1 MRASAF
7 GLAFGLLVT
16 GPLHAA
22 DLALLLAG
30 RNYDRLPDLRETR
43 EVFDLAEPLEE
54 AGFRVIRLEDRS
66 AAQLQSTIASYRADM
81 EAADRLVF
89 VAAGYVV
96 SDGRNNWFLGDDAR
110 VPDVF
115 AIGSAG
121 LPLRPILDIAA
132 GKPGASIVALSSAER
147 GIRLGDGLEQGFLS
161 VDIPQGVSVISGPVR
176 ELTAFLQDS
185 ALTPGVALGEAL
197 QDAPDGVAGFG
208 FLPLQTA
215 FLPAPAEPQAAELD
229 PEDQS
234 FWERMQR
241 IDTADAYGRYL
252 ERFPAGAYAAA
263 AESRL
268 DALNQSPEARAEAAE
283 AGLGLNRDARRE
295 IQRNLTILGFDT
307 RGVDGIF
314 GRGTRAAIAAWQAS
328 INQDQTGFLTGNQ
341 ISRLQIAAAVRA
353 RELEEEAARRQEEQ
367 DRQDGAYWRDTGRG
381 ETETGLRQYLD
392 RYPEGLFSD
401 VARERLGAIEAERRA
416 SAERAEREF
425 WEDVRSADTA
435 SAYAQYLDRYPDG
448 AFADEARARRQEIER
463 SAEESDIVAAARA
476 EEGRV
481 LANPITRLLVERRLQ
496 QLGLKTGPADGR
508 FDDDTRRAIRRYQRS
523 RDLDVTGYV
532 TRDTLVRILAG
543 GG

>member
-1 MRASAF
+1 MRASTL
-7 GLAFGLLVT
+7 GLALGLLLT

-22 DLALLLAG
+22 DLAILVAG
-30 RNYDRLPDLRETR
+30 RNYDRLPDLRNTR

-81 EAADRLVF
+81 EAAERLVF

-110 VPDVF
+110 APDVF
-115 AIGSAG
+115 AIGGAG

-161 VDIPQGVSVISGPVR
+161 VDVPQGVSVISGPVR
-176 ELTAFLQDS
+176 ELTVFLRDS
-185 ALTPGVALGEAL
+185 ALTPGVALGAAL

-215 FLPAPAEPQAAELD
+215 FLPAPAERQTQSLD
-229 PEDQS
+229 PEDQA

-252 ERFPAGAYAAA
+252 ERFPSGAFAAA

-314 GRGTRAAIAAWQAS
+314 GGGTRAAIAAWQAS
-328 INQDQTGFLTGNQ
+328 ANQDRTGYLTGNQ

-353 RELEEEAARRQEEQ
+353 RELEEEAARRQEQQ
-367 DRQDGAYWRDTGRG
+367 DRQDGEYWRDTGRG
-381 ETETGLRQYLD
+381 ETESGLRQYLD

-425 WEDVRSADTA
+425 WEDVRGADTA
-435 SAYAQYLDRYPDG
+435 SAYAQYLDRYPQG
-448 AFADEARARRQEIER
+448 AFADEARARQQEIER
-463 SAEESDIVAAARA
+463 SAQESDIVAAARA
-476 EEGRV
+476 EESRV

-496 QLGLKTGPADGR
+496 QLGLRTGPADGR